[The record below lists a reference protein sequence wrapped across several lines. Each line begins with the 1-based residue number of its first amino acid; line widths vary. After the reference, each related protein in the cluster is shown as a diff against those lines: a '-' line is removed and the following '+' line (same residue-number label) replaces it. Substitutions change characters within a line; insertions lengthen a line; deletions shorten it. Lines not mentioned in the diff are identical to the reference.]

1 MKDKFTHLHV
11 HSHYSLLDGLAKVD
25 DIIKKAQ
32 SILVWAILITF
43 VVSALLIMM
52 GYIRRGVMG
61 GYRNAGDA
69 FSEGE
74 QSAW

>member
-1 MKDKFTHLHV
+1 ML
-11 HSHYSLLDGLAKVD
+11 
-25 DIIKKAQ
+25 KKTKSQ
-32 SILVWAILITF
+32 SVLVWALLITF

-61 GYRNAGDA
+61 SYRNAGDA

-74 QSAW
+74 QAVW